1 MTVELT
7 YLLYSVILTFVLI
20 MIPASKLILE
30 RGLAVQAGSR
40 DNVGEA
46 SVFTKRSQRLAAN
59 MLENMALFV
68 PIVLVAH
75 AAGVSNETTV
85 LGTQI
90 FLTARIAHA
99 GIYLAGIPWLR
110 PVAWFVAVVGIAM
123 VLLQIL

>member
-7 YLLYSVILTFVLI
+7 YLLYSVILTFLLI
-20 MIPASKLILE
+20 MIPATMSILE
-30 RGLAVQAGSR
+30 RGLATQAGAR
-40 DNVGEA
+40 DNLSEA
-46 SVFTKRSQRLAAN
+46 SVFTKRANRLVGN

-68 PIVLVAH
+68 PIVLIAH

-110 PVAWFVAVVGIAM
+110 PLAWAVAVVGMAM

>member
-30 RGLAVQAGSR
+30 RGLAIQAGSR
-40 DNVGEA
+40 DNVPEA
-46 SVFTKRSQRLAAN
+46 SVFTRRSQRLAAN

-68 PIVLVAH
+68 PIVLIAH

-99 GIYLAGIPWLR
+99 VIYLAGWPWLR
-110 PVAWFVAVVGIAM
+110 PVAWAVAIVGVGM
-123 VLLQIL
+123 VLLQVL

>member
-30 RGLAVQAGSR
+30 RGLAVQAGPR
-40 DNVGEA
+40 DAVSEA

-90 FLTARIAHA
+90 FLTARIVHA
-99 GIYLAGIPWLR
+99 GIYLAGIPWIR
-110 PVAWFVAVVGIAM
+110 PLVWAVGVVGMAM
-123 VLLQIL
+123 VLLQVL